1 MVRTVGGAGV
11 GRWALAGLLLYP
23 VMWFASLL
31 AIATF
36 ERLILEPLGLRS
48 EAGMVSLSI
57 RNGLHQ
63 IVWGAAVAVAAMP
76 IGRRLVNDLR
86 FDITGATVLGVGLVL
101 AAMTELLLI
110 EFDRVRSGY
119 FDPDHVGMAILAP
132 PAIVAVALVV
142 WAALAVPRPNRAPLL
157 VLAAV
162 AGIGFVVAMLP
173 SVGGLADGIDPES
186 VGLVASL
193 LGSGGFIVIGL
204 ALARR

>member
-11 GRWALAGLLLYP
+11 GRWALAGLVLYL

-31 AIATF
+31 AVATL
-36 ERLILEPLGLRS
+36 ESLILDPLGRS
-48 EAGMVSLSI
+48 EAGTVGLSI

-63 IVWGAAVAVAAMP
+63 IAWGAAVAVAAVP
-76 IGRRLVNDLR
+76 IGRRLIGDLR
-86 FDITGATVLGVGLVL
+86 FDITGAAVLGVGLVL

-110 EFDRVRSGY
+110 EFDRVRYGY
-119 FDPDHVGMAILAP
+119 FDPEHVGMAIVAP
-132 PAIVAVALVV
+132 PAIVAVALAV
-142 WAALAVPRPNRAPLL
+142 WAALAVPRPHRAPLL

-162 AGIGFVVAMLP
+162 AGIGFVIAMLP

-186 VGLVASL
+186 LGLVASM
-193 LGSGGFIVIGL
+193 LGSGGFIVLGL